1 MANGGVPIVR
11 AQLRCA
17 GCGDVI
23 GVYERLLVEHDDGT
37 LYSSSVLSLSE
48 RDHVRGARL
57 WHLGCAAL

>member
-1 MANGGVPIVR
+1 MR

-23 GVYERLLVEHDDGT
+23 GVYERLLVEHEDGT
-37 LYSSSVLSLSE
+37 LYSSSILSLSE
-48 RDHVRGARL
+48 RDRARGARL